1 MANTILSPTFFSK
14 EVIRNRDIKNVFY
27 KYTNSDY
34 TGELKK
40 AGDTV
45 TVQTLPTLT
54 FTAAAITW
62 AWTWAVWTWPWE
74 AITASDF
81 TITNENLVIN
91 TYAPLRIVLR
101 DIEKTQSN
109 LSLEMKVAERF
120 AEAEARLYD
129 EAVRDQ
135 ILVTQ
140 VADIPAD
147 NKLDS
152 GAPITLTPA
161 LAYTSVLNLSEA
173 LDKQNVDEENRV
185 MFVSP
190 NFSNNLMQSGFLDAS
205 DTGLNTRFK
214 GYVGMVNGVKIVKTN
229 ALTASKEA
237 IMMAE
242 NAVNMVVQLN
252 NYDVR
257 EGADGFYENLIA
269 EVIYGVKIFGEN
281 AKAIAIQYI
290 A

>member
-1 MANTILSPTFFSK
+1 MANTIIIPTLFSK

-34 TGELKK
+34 TGELRQ

-45 TVQTLPTLT
+45 TVQTLPTLS
-54 FTAAAITW
+54 FASGTAGAAIT
-62 AWTWAVWTWPWE
+62 AT
-74 AITASDF
+74 DF
-81 TITNENLVIN
+81 TITSENLVIDQVEQ
-91 TYAPLRIVLR
+91 LLVRIT
-101 DIEKTQSN
+101 DEEKVQSN
-109 LSLEMKVAERF
+109 LALTMKVAERF
-120 AEAEARLYD
+120 AEAEARLFD

-140 VADIPAD
+140 VADIPAA

-161 LAYTSVLNLSEA
+161 LAYTSILNLSEA
-173 LDKQNVDEENRV
+173 LDNQNVEETGRIA
-185 MFVSP
+185 FVSP
-190 NFSNNLMQSGFLDAS
+190 NFANNLMQSGFLDAS
-205 DTGLNTRFK
+205 DTGLETRFK
-214 GYVGMVNGVKIVKTN
+214 GYIGLVNGVKIVKTN
-229 ALTASKEA
+229 ALSASKEV
-237 IMMAE
+237 IMLQE
-242 NAVNMVVQLN
+242 GAVNMVVQLN

-257 EGADGFYENLIA
+257 KGTDGFYENLMA
-269 EVIYGVKIFGEN
+269 EVIYGLKIFGEN